1 MAFCSKCGNHLEG
14 NERFCVKCGAD
25 LAATPPSTTPPAAPV
40 ASPAPVAQYAAVPA
54 GYPGGAPIPMA
65 IPMPAP
71 AAKRVPWVW
80 IVLTVLFAGVAF
92 YYYHKEQT
100 LLALIQNAINSNN
113 GGGGNNGGGNNGGNT
128 GGGGN
133 GGGGNGGG
141 NNGGGG
147 GNNTQALM
155 QQQVWQMTQW
165 NQTGGDVV
173 VQGTWT
179 NNSTTTLTNGTLTCT
194 EYDANSTQLGTL
206 TDTLLG
212 PIKGNMVYTFNS
224 INMGSPAANLN
235 KLGCALTAITQ

>member
-1 MAFCSKCGNHLEG
+1 
-14 NERFCVKCGAD
+14 
-25 LAATPPSTTPPAAPV
+25 
-40 ASPAPVAQYAAVPA
+40 
-54 GYPGGAPIPMA
+54 MA

-80 IVLTVLFAGVAF
+80 ILLTVLCAGVAF

-100 LLALIQNAINSNN
+100 LLALIQNALN
-113 GGGGNNGGGNNGGNT
+113 GSNNGGGNNGGNSGGGGNN

-133 GGGGNGGG
+133 GGGGGNSGG
-141 NNGGGG
+141 NNGSGG

-165 NQTGGDVV
+165 NQTGGNVV

-235 KLGCALTAITQ
+235 KLGCALSAITQ